1 MLWQADSLEG
11 GGEEDLRRMREC
23 AERFSEDFSY
33 KAISIQLYFT
43 YVRFQGVGV
52 KKCNI
57 I

>member
-1 MLWQADSLEG
+1 VLWQADSLEG